1 MSLPIKP
8 YSKKQLV
15 YKPRI
20 ISFLAPMLTLVA
32 YMQTVSLVVKLH
44 CLPVKLLIHNSATYL
59 SPLADVVKHFWNKQC
74 YSCTKYPKLVD
85 LAFILLNSS
94 LESLTFELV
103 HTSIDE
109 RLKQPS
115 HYLSTFGHARP

>member
-1 MSLPIKP
+1 MFWQALSNVLSLPVKP

-20 ISFLAPMLTLVA
+20 ISFLAPTLTLVA

-59 SPLADVVKHFWNKQC
+59 NPLADTVKHFWNKQC
-74 YSCTKYPKLVD
+74 YSCTKYLQPVD
-85 LAFILLNSS
+85 LVFSLLNSS
-94 LESLTFELV
+94 LESLTFEAV
-103 HTSIDE
+103 HGLISE
-109 RLKQPS
+109 QLR
-115 HYLSTFGHARP
+115 